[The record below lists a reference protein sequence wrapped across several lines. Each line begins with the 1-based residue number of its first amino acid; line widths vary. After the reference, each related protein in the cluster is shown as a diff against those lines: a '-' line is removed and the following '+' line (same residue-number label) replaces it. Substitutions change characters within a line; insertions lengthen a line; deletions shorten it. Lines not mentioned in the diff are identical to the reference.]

1 MRWRAHDCSFFCG
14 LLGSAVGDMA
24 LACDAAGG
32 IYLADGFLPTTGQ
45 FLAGST
51 FAERFLAKGNMRAV
65 LERIPIRL
73 VEHGQLGVLGAANW
87 YLQHHT
93 HLA

>member
-45 FLAGST
+45 FLAG
-51 FAERFLAKGNMRAV
+51 
-65 LERIPIRL
+65 
-73 VEHGQLGVLGAANW
+73 
-87 YLQHHT
+87 
-93 HLA
+93 

>member
-1 MRWRAHDCSFFCG
+1 MIAAFFAACLEARSATWRWPAT
-14 LLGSAVGDMA
+14 LPAVSIWLMV
-24 LACDAAGG
+24 
-32 IYLADGFLPTTGQ
+32 FLPTIGQ

>member
-1 MRWRAHDCSFFCG
+1 
-14 LLGSAVGDMA
+14 LGSAVGDMA

-32 IYLADGFLPTTGQ
+32 IYLADGFLPTIGQ